1 MASRAVALGLA
12 GVLLV
17 LMLAPVAALAL
28 RAGGIALSAAD
39 WSALRFTVLQAV
51 LSAGL
56 SVALAIPIARAMARR
71 RFPGRAA
78 LIALMGAPFLLP
90 VMVAVLGLLAIFGR
104 AGMVNQGLEALGL
117 PPVSVYGLQGVV
129 LAHLFLN
136 LPLAVR
142 MILQGWEAIPA
153 ERFRL
158 AEALD
163 LGPRGIAR
171 HLEWPMLRE
180 VLPGA
185 ALVIFSLCLTSF
197 AVALTLGG
205 GPRATTVELAIW
217 QAVRLEFD
225 LAHAAGLAL
234 VQVALSGLAA
244 TLAWIW
250 VRPSAFGAGT
260 GKSVPIAPSGGV
272 ARLGDAVAI
281 GGAALFLLLPLV
293 AVVARG
299 FPGLAELPASVSGA
313 AGRSLLVA
321 CASTLL
327 SVTVALVLALAV
339 ARRGSLLVEAAAALP
354 LAVSGMVFGTG
365 LFLLLQPFVSPQAV
379 ALLVTMVVNA
389 ALALPFLFRLLLPE
403 ARAMVADYG
412 RLADSLDLQGVAR
425 LRWLVLPRLAR
436 PLGFGAGIAAALS
449 MGDLG
454 VIALFAGEQGV
465 TLPLLIQRLIGA
477 YRMDAAAGA
486 ALVLVSLS
494 FALFWL
500 CDAGG
505 RRAAA

>member
-104 AGMVNQGLEALGL
+104 EGMVNQGLEALGL

-260 GKSVPIAPSGGV
+260 GKSVPIAPSGGF

-299 FPGLAELPASVSGA
+299 FPGLAELPASVWGA

-379 ALLVTMVVNA
+379 ALPVTMVVNA

-425 LRWLVLPRLAR
+425 LRWLVMPRLAR